1 MFVLLF
7 RNQYYQADMIFDRI
21 RFIVVVI
28 VVVLECSILE
38 RNNIDLDSM
47 QIKNILQKQQ
57 INTALLIFVIAKWIK
72 SIK

>member
-47 QIKNILQKQQ
+47 QIKKHITETTNKYGF
-57 INTALLIFVIAKWIK
+57 INLCY
-72 SIK
+72 SEMD